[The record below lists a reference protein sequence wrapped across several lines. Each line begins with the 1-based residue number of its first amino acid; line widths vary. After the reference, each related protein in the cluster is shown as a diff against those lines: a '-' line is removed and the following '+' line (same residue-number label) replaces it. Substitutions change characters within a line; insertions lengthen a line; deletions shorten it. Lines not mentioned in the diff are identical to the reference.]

1 MKMSSEIC
9 AYGNQ
14 RGGFHTTN
22 WMRHV
27 NTCKKRKSCSNN
39 NSSIVK
45 FFKSSR
51 VTGIY

>member
-1 MKMSSEIC
+1 MNTELC
-9 AYGNQ
+9 ACGKQ
-14 RGGFHTTN
+14 RRGLNNTN
-22 WMRHV
+22 WIRHI
-27 NTCKKRKSCSNN
+27 NTCKKRKFCSN